1 MAWAMT
7 SVGAPGR
14 VVPNPLITHMTAA
27 SGAAP
32 AERGLPGVACSRPV
46 QVVKRTEVVA
56 RNDRMQIVLR
66 LVTAGG

>member
-7 SVGAPGR
+7 SVGAQGR
-14 VVPNPLITHMTAA
+14 VVPNALITHMTAA
-27 SGAAP
+27 SGAAS
-32 AERGLPGVACSRPV
+32 AERGLPGVACSQPV

-56 RNDRMQIVLR
+56 RNDSMQIVLR